1 MVAHGDVG
9 ILRIIYNLELRIVLR
24 ISDNCVV
31 KCAFDV
37 DCDTV
42 ALLDGVFD
50 RNEDLDDDVVLKLK
64 AMEGI
69 IVDVD
74 GVAGNCA
81 VFKDQRMA
89 EYSQRHAQQ
98 DRCCAHIVPSDDAQ
112 NIFATTS
119 RG

>member
-69 IVDVD
+69 IGYVNV
-74 GVAGNCA
+74 VHLLEELEIELW
-81 VFKDQRMA
+81 KDKKVRLIPMLLW
-89 EYSQRHAQQ
+89 HM
-98 DRCCAHIVPSDDAQ
+98 
-112 NIFATTS
+112 
-119 RG
+119 